1 MRERY
6 SNPAR
11 RFSKL
16 ALAAAT
22 CLGSVKRST
31 AVKTSDFAATTMPLR
46 PMLMPAQAADCQ
58 LCAGTP
64 GTNVAATISAI
75 GTVQLTS
82 PPIREE
88 EVNALGGDS
97 FKSGGT
103 ANLTEIGRGVTKVID
118 RLKEMGRSEEHT
130 SELQ

>member
-22 CLGSVKRST
+22 CFGSVKRST
-31 AVKTSDFAATTMPLR
+31 AVSTSDLAATTMPLR

-58 LCAGTP
+58 VCGGTP
-64 GTNVAATISAI
+64 GTNVAAEIWAI
-75 GTVQLTS
+75 GRVQLTS
-82 PPIREE
+82 PASVDAGPLPS
-88 EVNALGGDS
+88 LGGS
-97 FKSGGT
+97 MFS
-103 ANLTEIGRGVTKVID
+103 LSLLHI
-118 RLKEMGRSEEHT
+118 
-130 SELQ
+130 